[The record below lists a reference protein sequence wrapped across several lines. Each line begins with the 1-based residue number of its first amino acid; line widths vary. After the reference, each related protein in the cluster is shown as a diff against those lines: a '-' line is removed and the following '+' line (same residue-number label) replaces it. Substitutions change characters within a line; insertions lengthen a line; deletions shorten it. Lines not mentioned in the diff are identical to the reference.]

1 MLIKNETASI
11 ELKHRQVDH
20 FWAVVRMLER
30 QHFYLDTSIMGT
42 GKTYIAAA
50 VAIYF
55 KLPLFVIG
63 VLASKDVWED
73 IAKKSGV
80 PLVDFLTY
88 ERLAGSK
95 RYPNI
100 QDYLQRQDVGTTVY
114 YQRTEKLIKMC
125 DNGILCVVDEIQKV
139 KNDVARTKAIREVV
153 RTINASEVSRCG
165 LLSGTPMDKPEQ
177 IVNMLRILGYVKYRR
192 LYNIGPKRSLQYED
206 QALGEIIR
214 EARKLDKNKAN
225 ELIVKNTIT
234 IESVD
239 GLIHD
244 LFINVF
250 KPKVMISMDPIT
262 FDVNIDIKNG
272 YYFLEPDDE
281 KNLRDGIKELKDN
294 AGIVIVGKNYQ
305 ATSAF
310 NGNITKSLMKIEG
323 AKVNIISRNV
333 RHDLIKHRTTKVVV
347 YVSYIKNLEKLE
359 TLLKEFKPLVLQG
372 KVPPNQRTKVIDS
385 FQRDSSRRLLLG
397 NIVVG
402 GAALSLHDTIGD
414 TPRIMYLVPNFNIID
429 LHQATR
435 RIIRE
440 GLKSD
445 VKIRFVYGLGHVME
459 TNILNA
465 LARKTDF
472 MGQILDKQVE
482 HHVKFPGDYENEI
495 ETEQHYLECKEQ

>member
-1 MLIKNETASI
+1 
-11 ELKHRQVDH
+11 
-20 FWAVVRMLER
+20 
-30 QHFYLDTSIMGT
+30 
-42 GKTYIAAA
+42 
-50 VAIYF
+50 
-55 KLPLFVIG
+55 
-63 VLASKDVWED
+63 
-73 IAKKSGV
+73 
-80 PLVDFLTY
+80 
-88 ERLAGSK
+88 
-95 RYPNI
+95 
-100 QDYLQRQDVGTTVY
+100 
-114 YQRTEKLIKMC
+114 
-125 DNGILCVVDEIQKV
+125 
-139 KNDVARTKAIREVV
+139 
-153 RTINASEVSRCG
+153 
-165 LLSGTPMDKPEQ
+165 
-177 IVNMLRILGYVKYRR
+177 
-192 LYNIGPKRSLQYED
+192 
-206 QALGEIIR
+206 LGEIIR